1 MTSKPVETATAQ
13 DDIPASP
20 PPEQLVP
27 LRRNKNFQA
36 LWTSES
42 FAAVA
47 KETAEFAYPLLIL
60 ATTGSALY
68 AGTVASL
75 QVVVTGLVSIP
86 AGSLADRFDRKTLLV
101 VCNLVRVLLLGVF
114 GLAIANDAITFPL
127 VLGIA
132 MTSSVFLSLS
142 QPAGIAA
149 IKSLVPPEQ
158 VTTAIS
164 QNQIRFFGATL
175 LGPPIGGFLFG
186 LNRAFPYLGAAIG
199 FVVSTVLLLVIKK
212 PMQAPATTDNDGKR
226 HAIEGFRFIRRN
238 PILLVM
244 LTWVMG
250 SNMVFNHTGLF
261 IALTAT
267 AHSEEMSS
275 ATTGAAVAF
284 AGGGGLIGSL
294 IASKVL
300 KTFKPRTIMLY
311 GAWVGPVAAVLLSL
325 SPPLMVMG
333 VIIGFVFLR
342 GPIVG
347 SLFLSYVTVLAPDK
361 LQGRVLGA
369 VFFLSII
376 VQPLGIFLIGTIF
389 DYAGPVA
396 VFLFILAV
404 AAPTALLTLTP
415 TIRHMRRPAEL
426 EESA

>member
-226 HAIEGFRFIRRN
+226 HAIEGFRFNRRN
-238 PILLVM
+238 PSLLVM
-244 LTWVMG
+244 LNTVMG
-250 SNMVFNHTGLF
+250 TNIDYNPTGLC
-261 IALTAT
+261 IA
-267 AHSEEMSS
+267 
-275 ATTGAAVAF
+275 
-284 AGGGGLIGSL
+284 
-294 IASKVL
+294 
-300 KTFKPRTIMLY
+300 
-311 GAWVGPVAAVLLSL
+311 
-325 SPPLMVMG
+325 
-333 VIIGFVFLR
+333 
-342 GPIVG
+342 
-347 SLFLSYVTVLAPDK
+347 
-361 LQGRVLGA
+361 
-369 VFFLSII
+369 
-376 VQPLGIFLIGTIF
+376 
-389 DYAGPVA
+389 
-396 VFLFILAV
+396 
-404 AAPTALLTLTP
+404 
-415 TIRHMRRPAEL
+415 
-426 EESA
+426 

>member
-1 MTSKPVETATAQ
+1 MTSNPTETDRLQ
-13 DDIPASP
+13 DGSP
-20 PPEQLVP
+20 PPLVP
-27 LRRNKNFQA
+27 LRRNANFQA

-68 AGTVASL
+68 AGTIASI
-75 QVVVTGLVSIP
+75 QVVVAGLVSIP

-101 VCNLVRVLLLGVF
+101 VCNLVRVVLLGLF
-114 GLAIANDAITFPL
+114 GLAIASDFVTFPL
-127 VLGIA
+127 VLGISMA
-132 MTSSVFLSLS
+132 SAVFLSLS

-186 LNRAFPYLGAAIG
+186 LNRAFPYLGAALG
-199 FVVSTVLLLVIKK
+199 FVISTLLLFLIKK
-212 PMQAPATTDNDGKR
+212 PLQSPAATDNDGKR
-226 HAIEGFRFIRRN
+226 HAKEGFKFIRHN
-238 PILLVM
+238 PILLVL

-261 IALTAT
+261 IAIAAT
-267 AHSEEMSS
+267 AHSAEASS

-294 IASKVL
+294 IGSWVI
-300 KTFKPRTIMLY
+300 KTLKPRTIMLY
-311 GAWVGPVAAVLLSL
+311 AAWVGPVAAILLSFT
-325 SPPLMVMG
+325 PPLIVMG
-333 VIIGFVFLR
+333 VIVGFVFLR
-342 GPIVG
+342 APIVG
-347 SLFLSYVTVLAPDK
+347 SLFISYVTVLAPDK

-369 VFFLSII
+369 MFFLAII
-376 VQPLGIFLIGTIF
+376 VQPLGIFLLGTIF
-389 DYAGPVA
+389 DYAGPTA
-396 VFLFILAV
+396 VFLFIFAV

-415 TIRHMRRPAEL
+415 TIRNLRRPSEL
-426 EESA
+426 EESKA